1 MDALVQLLQPH
12 LPASAALEIQKH
24 CAVIAAA
31 DNGAKHD
38 TPQLTPSQW
47 AHRLVQPE
55 VENIRALQQRR
66 ALRIRGAHASW
77 QARTCA
83 QAESKS
89 ANTCGAHERH
99 ISSGAKMQR
108 LLQHGNTEEQTVVH
122 EAIHIQHRIAQEAM
136 MAASLLRSL
145 VKCLGRWPG
154 KTPPPAVVCAG
165 SGVRFPSTAAAL
177 GCKGGQTST
186 GTDDAPML
194 STP

>member
-83 QAESKS
+83 QADSKQL
-89 ANTCGAHERH
+89 ALGAFD
-99 ISSGAKMQR
+99 
-108 LLQHGNTEEQTVVH
+108 
-122 EAIHIQHRIAQEAM
+122 
-136 MAASLLRSL
+136 LLRCD
-145 VKCLGRWPG
+145 KGHNGRQ
-154 KTPPPAVVCAG
+154 
-165 SGVRFPSTAAAL
+165 AL
-177 GCKGGQTST
+177 HNLREARAS
-186 GTDDAPML
+186 DDAAPKDAARARRCRA
-194 STP
+194 